1 MMRRA
6 FPIAFMVLFGM
17 PPVIAFAQGS
27 SATIAGFG
35 GLSLNGFQSQSPS
48 VGGTVTVNLVP
59 GVQIVGEAGRVG
71 NVLPTIADTVFAVA
85 RTDLRASA
93 FYGEGGVRFLAPTG
107 AIAPYAE
114 ATAGIA
120 RLTVSSARL
129 GPIGNAATALALGFV
144 GRTTPM
150 ASVGGGVLVRGGPI
164 VFDVGYRYKQLFA
177 NDVMQAVLGLGQPL
191 RTHQVRAGVG
201 VRF

>member
-6 FPIAFMVLFGM
+6 FHIAFVLSFGV
-17 PPVIAFAQGS
+17 PPVTAFAQGS
-27 SATIAGFG
+27 SAIGGFG

-48 VGGTVTVNLVP
+48 LGGTVTINLVP
-59 GVQIVGEAGRVG
+59 GLQIVGEAGRLG

-93 FYGEGGVRFLAPTG
+93 FYAEGGLRFLAPTG

-120 RLTVSSARL
+120 RLDVSSARL
-129 GPIGNAATALALGFV
+129 GPIGNAATAIALGFV
-144 GRTTPM
+144 GRMTPM

-177 NDVMQAVLGLGQPL
+177 NDVMQAVLGFGQPL
-191 RTHQVRAGVG
+191 RIHQVRAGVG